1 MAQLAEKNC
10 IRRKKKKYLGTFRER
25 VIVALSESEVLSKK
39 LLPELTQKMKENPDA
54 KVLLNGSLDYMM
66 LRPYIKLAEETNH
79 EFSIVQREVG
89 ETDIFLVLAAKQE
102 VDIENIQLEKNS

>member
-1 MAQLAEKNC
+1 
-10 IRRKKKKYLGTFRER
+10 
-25 VIVALSESEVLSKK
+25 
-39 LLPELTQKMKENPDA
+39 MKENPDA

-102 VDIENIQLEKNS
+102 VDIENIQLEKTADDAEQESQADRISLLDKIKNLLK

>member
-1 MAQLAEKNC
+1 M
-10 IRRKKKKYLGTFRER
+10 
-25 VIVALSESEVLSKK
+25 VALSESEVLSKK

-102 VDIENIQLEKNS
+102 VDIENIQLEKTADDAEQESQADRISLLDKIKNLLK